1 MIETFPRERAE
12 KRAMLL
18 DAVAAIGPTLA
29 ASGPTS
35 EELGT
40 LAPEAVNALRDS
52 GMFRLKL
59 AHEMGGAEADPV
71 TEMLVLENLAYH
83 DLTSGWCT
91 MVGATAIASLGTFL
105 TPEGLAHIFKNANI
119 PMASI
124 SFFPAGRAVREGDGF
139 RVSGRWRFNSGIRHA
154 EWVLGGT
161 VVEGTE
167 AENGGRPIVMFS
179 AFPAKAVTLYDNWG
193 GVVGLKGTGS
203 VDCSVEN
210 YFLPKELSFVWD
222 LLAPK
227 PARGGPSYRLPP
239 FAYVAKEHGS
249 VAIGGAR
256 RALDEL
262 IKIATSTR
270 GTFRTSRLD
279 ERQVVHRA
287 IAEADLKLR
296 AARALMHARYDALYD
311 KAAAG
316 GLPDGADIADVR
328 AICVHATD
336 VAIGVAT
343 MAFHFAG
350 NTGLHHPNVIGR
362 LLRDLN
368 VAGIHQVM
376 SDTAYENHGQFKLGL
391 PTANPLA

>member
-1 MIETFPRERAE
+1 MIKDFPKDTTA
-12 KRAMLL
+12 KRKMLL
-18 DAVAAIGPTLA
+18 DGVERISETLR
-29 ASGPTS
+29 ASGPKS
-35 EELGT
+35 EEGGT
-40 LAPEAVNALRDS
+40 LAPEAVKALRDA

-91 MVGATAIASLGTFL
+91 MVGATGIASLGTFL
-105 TPEGLAHIFKNANI
+105 TPSGLAKVFKDDVI
-119 PMASI
+119 PTASI
-124 SFFPAGRAVREGDGF
+124 SFFPAGRAVRDGDGY
-139 RVSGRWRFNSGIRHA
+139 RVSGRWRFNSGIRHS
-154 EWVLGGT
+154 EWVVGGT
-161 VVEGTE
+161 IVEGTE
-167 AENGGRPIVMFS
+167 AENGGRPLVIFT
-179 AFPAKAVTLYDNWG
+179 AFPAKDVTLYDNWG
-193 GVVGLKGTGS
+193 GVVGLRGTGS

-210 YFLPKELSFVWD
+210 YHLPKDLSFVWD
-222 LLAPK
+222 LLEPK
-227 PARGGPSYRLPP
+227 PVRGGPSYLFPP
-239 FAYVAKEHGS
+239 FSYVAKEHGS

-262 IKIATSTR
+262 IKIATTTR
-270 GTFRTSRLD
+270 GTFRASKLD

-296 AARALMHARYDALYD
+296 AARALMHERYQALYD
-311 KAAAG
+311 KVVG
-316 GLPDGADIADVR
+316 GQLPDGADIADVR

-368 VAGIHQVM
+368 TAGIHQVM
-376 SDTAYENHGQFKLGL
+376 SDTAYENHGKFRLGV
-391 PTANPLA
+391 PADPLA